1 MEAVMLAFLAFM
13 CFCIS
18 AITIKVKPLLSV
30 IFGIAT
36 SVFSGISMYLL
47 WQMLEESGRDTSYIG
62 PWGHPIVPVVYVIF
76 IFLGFLFVIL
86 GCIELLRQKTK
97 IPKENNLKL

>member
-1 MEAVMLAFLAFM
+1 MEAIMFVFFAFT

-18 AITIKVKPLLSV
+18 TITIKDKPLLSV

-36 SVFSGISMYLL
+36 SVCSGLSMYLF

-62 PWGHPIVPVVYVIF
+62 PWGHPIIPVVYVIF

-86 GCIELLRQKTK
+86 GCVKLLRLKPI
-97 IPKENNLKL
+97 IPKR